1 MEYIMDKLSS
11 PHLPKPP
18 RIFPKGYFTGCYELL
33 CVVGKK
39 SGQISV
45 IFHLTFYTHLS
56 EIKNSFFPQ

>member
-39 SGQISV
+39 SGQISFN
-45 IFHLTFYTHLS
+45 IL
-56 EIKNSFFPQ
+56 IKIHQADF